1 MFIVLLCSARAPIY
15 CCILHGQLCERILS
29 TILRENCRFFH
40 FHFSHFVSCAFF
52 SFFSV
57 YVRCANGK
65 TLPSELTSV
74 TFPFVLF
81 ISFSLLLAVW
91 AVAFN
96 NSPINAARTAT
107 AMPKATETHRVDNM
121 RVIINYTLATHQ
133 LGWRQICVVFV
144 QGMQTLGDSAPV
156 TQVSKSIEPK
166 TILDSLFSFSFSCCD
181 QVFHLLFCRSIL
193 FRSLTPW
200 HPIAEVVVVLR
211 MRISLCVT
219 CAK

>member
-1 MFIVLLCSARAPIY
+1 MMGLVLTCSPFAFCFDFFYFIVFFSLLSFAIYRERGEERVRAGREIDLDGCANVPIGVCNVYVLHIMFIVLLCSARAPIY

-133 LGWRQICVVFV
+133 LG
-144 QGMQTLGDSAPV
+144 
-156 TQVSKSIEPK
+156 
-166 TILDSLFSFSFSCCD
+166 
-181 QVFHLLFCRSIL
+181 
-193 FRSLTPW
+193 
-200 HPIAEVVVVLR
+200 
-211 MRISLCVT
+211 
-219 CAK
+219 